1 MGSTRSAICSGYAS
15 PGLSST
21 VASSAVT
28 TTQRIGRVVGACVAL
43 GRHRRLAAGL
53 CEDRDGGGD
62 FAAWVVVSP
71 ETCSDARVADMPG
84 GPMAE
89 PVLPAA
95 SFGF

>member
-1 MGSTRSAICSGYAS
+1 
-15 PGLSST
+15 
-21 VASSAVT
+21 
-28 TTQRIGRVVGACVAL
+28 VVGACVAL
-43 GRHRRLAAGL
+43 GHRRLAAGF

-71 ETCSDARVADMPG
+71 EAWSDAGVVDVPG
-84 GPMAE
+84 EPMAE